1 MNTERCPI
9 CGHELPATLPRE
21 AAHRPFCSDRCRLI
35 DLGRWLGQRYR
46 LADPEPD
53 PDEPIAREAEAESAP
68 P

>member
-9 CGHELPATLPRE
+9 CDQELPRTLPRD

-35 DLGRWLGQRYR
+35 DLGRWLGERYR
-46 LADPEPD
+46 LAAPD
-53 PDEPIAREAEAESAP
+53 PDEPVAGDSEAESAP